1 MNIDSMNLTLWTTLL
16 NKLKTQFVMIMLE
29 NNFKNLFKLK
39 LRKDGLCFIGS
50 ITTLSTHDIH
60 NMLNYLILSTILLIL
75 GVFGVFL
82 TRRHLILILISI
94 ELILLSVN
102 LNFVVFSVYLDDI
115 VGQVFSLF
123 VLMVAAAESSIGL
136 AILVVYYRLFGTI
149 SVDFINLLKS

>member
-1 MNIDSMNLTLWTTLL
+1 MLGRNFENL
-16 NKLKTQFVMIMLE
+16 LKMRLQ
-29 NNFKNLFKLK
+29 
-39 LRKDGLCFIGS
+39 KDDLSYIGS
-50 ITTLSTHDIH
+50 ITILSINDILS
-60 NMLNYLILSTILLIL
+60 MLNYLLLSAILLIL

-102 LNFVVFSVYLDDI
+102 LNFVIFSVYLDDI

>member
-1 MNIDSMNLTLWTTLL
+1 
-16 NKLKTQFVMIMLE
+16 MLE
-29 NNFKNLFKLK
+29 KNFKNLYKRRL
-39 LRKDGLCFIGS
+39 LSDDLCFIKS
-50 ITTLSTHDIH
+50 TMIQNTLDIP
-60 NMLNYLILSTILLIL
+60 NMLNYLTLSATLLIL

>member
-1 MNIDSMNLTLWTTLL
+1 
-16 NKLKTQFVMIMLE
+16 MLE
-29 NNFKNLFKLK
+29 KNFKNLYRRRL
-39 LRKDGLCFIGS
+39 LSDDLCFTKS
-50 ITTLSTHDIH
+50 IMIQNTLDIP
-60 NMLNYLILSTILLIL
+60 NMLNYLTLSATLLIL

>member
-1 MNIDSMNLTLWTTLL
+1 MRDDLCYTKNITIL
-16 NKLKTQFVMIMLE
+16 
-29 NNFKNLFKLK
+29 
-39 LRKDGLCFIGS
+39 S
-50 ITTLSTHDIH
+50 IPGIH
-60 NMLNYLILSTILLIL
+60 SMLNYLVLSAILLLL
-75 GVFGVFL
+75 GIFGVFL

>member
-1 MNIDSMNLTLWTTLL
+1 
-16 NKLKTQFVMIMLE
+16 MLE
-29 NNFKNLFKLK
+29 KNFKNLLTMKLQNV
-39 LRKDGLCFIGS
+39 DYGLVLVL
-50 ITTLSTHDIH
+50 ITIQNINDIL
-60 NMLNYLILSTILLIL
+60 NMLNYLFLSSVLLIL

>member
-1 MNIDSMNLTLWTTLL
+1 
-16 NKLKTQFVMIMLE
+16 MLE
-29 NNFKNLFKLK
+29 KNFKNLYRRRL
-39 LRKDGLCFIGS
+39 LSDDLCFIKS
-50 ITTLSTHDIH
+50 TMIQNTLDIP
-60 NMLNYLILSTILLIL
+60 NMLNYLTLSATLLIL

-102 LNFVVFSVYLDDI
+102 VHFVVFSVYLDDI

>member
-1 MNIDSMNLTLWTTLL
+1 MKLL
-16 NKLKTQFVMIMLE
+16 KG
-29 NNFKNLFKLK
+29 
-39 LRKDGLCFIGS
+39 DLCYIVN
-50 ITTLSTHDIH
+50 ITTLNTCDIPS
-60 NMLNYLILSTILLIL
+60 MLNYLLLSALLLIL

-136 AILVVYYRLFGTI
+136 AILVVYYRVFGTI

>member
-1 MNIDSMNLTLWTTLL
+1 
-16 NKLKTQFVMIMLE
+16 MLE
-29 NNFKNLFKLK
+29 KNFKNLYRRRL
-39 LRKDGLCFIGS
+39 LSDDLCFTKS
-50 ITTLSTHDIH
+50 IMIQNTLDIP
-60 NMLNYLILSTILLIL
+60 NMLNYLTLSATLLIL

-115 VGQVFSLF
+115 VRQVFSLF
-123 VLMVAAAESSIGL
+123 VIMVAAAESSIGL

>member
-1 MNIDSMNLTLWTTLL
+1 
-16 NKLKTQFVMIMLE
+16 MLE
-29 NNFKNLFKLK
+29 KNFKNSYRRRLLS
-39 LRKDGLCFIGS
+39 DDLCFIKS
-50 ITTLSTHDIH
+50 TMIQNTLDIP
-60 NMLNYLILSTILLIL
+60 NMLNYLTLSATLLIL

>member
-1 MNIDSMNLTLWTTLL
+1 MLGKNFVNLLKMRLQKDDLLYIGNITIL
-16 NKLKTQFVMIMLE
+16 NTS
-29 NNFKNLFKLK
+29 
-39 LRKDGLCFIGS
+39 D
-50 ITTLSTHDIH
+50 TH
-60 NMLNYLILSTILLIL
+60 NMLNYLLLSAVLLIL

>member
-1 MNIDSMNLTLWTTLL
+1 
-16 NKLKTQFVMIMLE
+16 MLE
-29 NNFKNLFKLK
+29 NNFKFLFKLK
-39 LRKDGLCFIGS
+39 LPKDGFLFIES
-50 ITTLSTHDIH
+50 IMILNILDIH
-60 NMLNYLILSTILLIL
+60 NMLNYLILSAVLLIL

-123 VLMVAAAESSIGL
+123 VLMIAAAESSIGL

>member
-1 MNIDSMNLTLWTTLL
+1 MLGKNFVNLLKMRLQKDDLLYIGNITIL
-16 NKLKTQFVMIMLE
+16 NTS
-29 NNFKNLFKLK
+29 
-39 LRKDGLCFIGS
+39 D
-50 ITTLSTHDIH
+50 TH
-60 NMLNYLILSTILLIL
+60 NMLNYLLLSAVLLIL

-102 LNFVVFSVYLDDI
+102 LKFVVFSVYLDDI

-136 AILVVYYRLFGTI
+136 AILVVYYMLFGTI
-149 SVDFINLLKS
+149 YVDFINFLKS

>member
-1 MNIDSMNLTLWTTLL
+1 
-16 NKLKTQFVMIMLE
+16 MILE
-29 NNFKNLFKLK
+29 KNFKNLFKMKLLK
-39 LRKDGLCFIGS
+39 DDLWFIGNIMILS
-50 ITTLSTHDIH
+50 ICGIL
-60 NMLNYLILSTILLIL
+60 NMLGYLLLSAVLLIL

>member
-1 MNIDSMNLTLWTTLL
+1 
-16 NKLKTQFVMIMLE
+16 MLE
-29 NNFKNLFKLK
+29 KNFKNLYRRRL
-39 LRKDGLCFIGS
+39 LSDDLCFTES
-50 ITTLSTHDIH
+50 IMIQNTLDIP
-60 NMLNYLILSTILLIL
+60 NMLNYLTLSATLLIL

>member
-1 MNIDSMNLTLWTTLL
+1 MIQNTLGIL
-16 NKLKTQFVMIMLE
+16 
-29 NNFKNLFKLK
+29 
-39 LRKDGLCFIGS
+39 
-50 ITTLSTHDIH
+50 
-60 NMLNYLILSTILLIL
+60 NMLNYLVLSAILLIL

-123 VLMVAAAESSIGL
+123 ILMVAAFFFIYFDGCCRWVFNRTCYISCLLSVIWYYFSWFYKSFK
-136 AILVVYYRLFGTI
+136 ILKKIKFKEGVICLEFE
-149 SVDFINLLKS
+149 

>member
-1 MNIDSMNLTLWTTLL
+1 
-16 NKLKTQFVMIMLE
+16 MLE
-29 NNFKNLFKLK
+29 KNFKNSLIMKLQ
-39 LRKDGLCFIGS
+39 KDDLSCTEN
-50 ITTLSTHDIH
+50 ITILSTSDIL
-60 NMLNYLILSTILLIL
+60 NMLNYLLLSSILLIL